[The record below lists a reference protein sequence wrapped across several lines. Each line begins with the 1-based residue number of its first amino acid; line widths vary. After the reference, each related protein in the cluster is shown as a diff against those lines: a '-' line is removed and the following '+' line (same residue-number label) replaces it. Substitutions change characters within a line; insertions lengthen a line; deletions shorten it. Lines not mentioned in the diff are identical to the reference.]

1 MDCSY
6 NNYTNILLVD
16 LVYNN
21 NTSVD
26 NIASVD
32 TLVDYTLSD
41 TLMNY
46 TLVDKLVDNNI
57 VAYMD
62 PFL

>member
-6 NNYTNILLVD
+6 NNYTYILLVD

-41 TLMNY
+41 TL
-46 TLVDKLVDNNI
+46 VDKLVDNNI

>member
-1 MDCSY
+1 VDCSY
-6 NNYTNILLVD
+6 NNYTYILLVD

-41 TLMNY
+41 TL
-46 TLVDKLVDNNI
+46 VDKLVDNNI